1 MKTVRIMKAAC
12 AAGLAAACMC
22 GIAACSSNDSAS
34 GLTGGVAATVN
45 GVDIAE
51 DDITTTIENLRE
63 SYSLD
68 DQDAWG
74 SYLSSAGT
82 TPEELRENVIDSFVD
97 RELQKQGAEER
108 GVTVEDSEID
118 ADVDLIKS
126 NYDSDEKWQQALQQA
141 GFDDEADYR
150 ENIKESLLGN
160 ALVDS
165 FEVDEP
171 TDEDVVDYASTAI
184 TFDVAKRSSHIL
196 FDINDKEK
204 AQNVL
209 DQLNAGTID
218 FASAA
223 EEYSTDTGSAQNGGD
238 VGWDELTSFVEEYQ
252 TALDGLAVGQISD
265 LVESDYG
272 WHIITCTDEFVVPD
286 EITSIEQLP
295 QEFIDT
301 YREAAEQQAQQEAY
315 QTWFDEFKENADIV
329 INDMPEGLP
338 YAVDM
343 SQYQTASDD
352 STGENASD
360 SSSTESSDEEGTSA
374 DESSDSAESA
384 DQTAES
390 DGSVDVDTTEGSSGG
405 EQTDEAA

>member
-1 MKTVRIMKAAC
+1 M
-12 AAGLAAACMC
+12 
-22 GIAACSSNDSAS
+22 
-34 GLTGGVAATVN
+34 
-45 GVDIAE
+45 
-51 DDITTTIENLRE
+51 
-63 SYSLD
+63 
-68 DQDAWG
+68 
-74 SYLSSAGT
+74 
-82 TPEELRENVIDSFVD
+82 
-97 RELQKQGAEER
+97 
-108 GVTVEDSEID
+108 
-118 ADVDLIKS
+118 
-126 NYDSDEKWQQALQQA
+126 
-141 GFDDEADYR
+141 
-150 ENIKESLLGN
+150 
-160 ALVDS
+160 
-165 FEVDEP
+165 
-171 TDEDVVDYASTAI
+171 
-184 TFDVAKRSSHIL
+184 
-196 FDINDKEK
+196 
-204 AQNVL
+204 
-209 DQLNAGTID
+209 
-218 FASAA
+218 
-223 EEYSTDTGSAQNGGD
+223 
-238 VGWDELTSFVEEYQ
+238 
-252 TALDGLAVGQISD
+252 
-265 LVESDYG
+265 VESDYG